1 MQENKMTQTTNDPL
15 QELYEKIDAR
25 RERIREQAGVIGEV
39 VGMGYCLDM
48 ILAMQ
53 RRHE

>member
-1 MQENKMTQTTNDPL
+1 MPNDKPQTTPDRL
-15 QELYEKIDAR
+15 QELYDKLDAR
-25 RERIREQAGVIGEV
+25 RDRIREECGDIGEV

-53 RRHE
+53 RKHE

>member
-1 MQENKMTQTTNDPL
+1 MNEPKTETTTDRL

-25 RERIREQAGVIGEV
+25 RDRIREQAGDIGEV

-53 RRHE
+53 RKHE